1 MAFKRST
8 HYSLIAILLGLIVV
22 TGLSPAFIGEPQY
35 AVSSGRRILSGTFF
49 FGIPVLLLALTL
61 LRIRWAF
68 MAAVMYGTIGLA
80 LDISTVVQEVT
91 KTDSQT
97 TVVLL
102 SGITGLL
109 NFLLIA
115 IGGRGFLDV
124 LQPRSPPTAPAPN
137 PRFPS
142 SPE

>member
-1 MAFKRST
+1 MALKRST
-8 HYSLIAILLGLIVV
+8 EYSLIAILLGLVLV
-22 TGLSPAFIGEPQY
+22 AGVSLSLIGEPDH
-35 AVSSGRRILSGTFF
+35 AVSSGRRIISGAFF
-49 FGIPVLLLALTL
+49 FGIPILLSALTL

-91 KTDSQT
+91 KAESQSS
-97 TVVLL
+97 VVLS
-102 SGITGLL
+102 SGITGVL

-124 LQPRSPPTAPAPN
+124 LQPTSPPTGPAPN